1 MRRTWQRVLGDL
13 RTRTHLDAYVVS
25 ACALV
30 FCVLSLIG
38 DVLSER
44 LLLTALLA
52 GVGLLVFRIT
62 LPERGASDVDAVLH
76 DRTDFDSVPVAG
88 RLAGAREVAVFAPS
102 GINLLSSSTC
112 EALRS
117 QVLARADGKVRVLL
131 LDPSAT
137 EAVRVAARQLDD
149 GQEFSVESL
158 APSLR
163 TVVSRMEMMRNW
175 NVPGSFEYRLID
187 FSPGFSMFTVDPGTD
202 NGSLIVEFHAVHGRH
217 TGTRM
222 HIALTRASSIRW
234 HDYWIDQFEH
244 LWSLGRTPA
253 N

>member
-1 MRRTWQRVLGDL
+1 M
-13 RTRTHLDAYVVS
+13 VS

-30 FCVLSLIG
+30 FSALSLIG
-38 DVLSER
+38 DVLPQR
-44 LLLTALLA
+44 IQLTALLA

-62 LPERGASDVDAVLH
+62 LPTPGVSDVDAVLH
-76 DRTDFDSVPVAG
+76 DRTDLESVSVAG
-88 RLAGAREVAVFAPS
+88 RLAGARDVAVFAPS
-102 GINLLSSSTC
+102 GINLLSSGVC

-117 QVLARADGKVRVLL
+117 QVLSRADGKVRVLL

-137 EAVRVAARQLDD
+137 EAVRLAARQLDD

-163 TVVSRMEMMRNW
+163 TVVSRMEMMRSW
-175 NVPGSFEYRLID
+175 SVPGSFEYRLVD
-187 FSPGFSMFTVDPGTD
+187 FSPGFSLFTVDPD
-202 NGSLIVEFHAVHGRH
+202 SNNGSLIVEFHAVHGRH

-222 HIALTRASSIRW
+222 HISLTRASSNRW
-234 HDYWIDQFEH
+234 HDYWLDQFEH
-244 LWSLGRTPA
+244 LWALGRPPT

>member
-1 MRRTWQRVLGDL
+1 MQRTWRRVLGDL
-13 RTRTHLDAYVVS
+13 RTRTNLDAYVVS
-25 ACALV
+25 ACASV
-30 FCVLSLIG
+30 FVVLSLVG
-38 DVLSER
+38 DVLSQR
-44 LLLTALLA
+44 LQLTVVLA

-62 LPERGASDVDAVLH
+62 LPDRRAADVDAVLQ
-76 DRTDFDSVPVAG
+76 DRTDLDSVPVSA

-102 GINLLSSSTC
+102 GINLLSSGTC

-131 LDPSAT
+131 LDPSAA

-149 GQEFSVESL
+149 GLEFSVESL
-158 APSLR
+158 EPSLR

-175 NVPGSFEYRLID
+175 NVPGSFEYRFID
-187 FSPGFSMFTVDPGTD
+187 FSPGFSMFTVDPGTN

-222 HIALTRASSIRW
+222 HISLNRSSSNRW
-234 HDYWIDQFEH
+234 NGYWVEQFEH
-244 LWSLGRTPA
+244 LWELGRRPGS
-253 N
+253 

>member
-30 FCVLSLIG
+30 FSALSLVG
-38 DVLSER
+38 DVLSQR
-44 LLLTALLA
+44 LQLTVLLA

-62 LPERGASDVDAVLH
+62 LPGPRVPEVDAVLH
-76 DRTDFDSVPVAG
+76 DRTDLEAVSVASQ
-88 RLAGAREVAVFAPS
+88 LAGARDVAVFAPS
-102 GINLLSSSTC
+102 GINLLNSSTC

-117 QVLARADGKVRVLL
+117 QVLSRADGKVRVLL

-149 GQEFSVESL
+149 GQEFAVEPL
-158 APSLR
+158 VPSIR
-163 TVVSRMEMMRNW
+163 TVMSRMETMRGW
-175 NVPGSFEYRLID
+175 SVPGSFEYRLID
-187 FSPGFSMFTVDPGTD
+187 FSPGFSLFAVDPGTN
-202 NGSLIVEFHAVHGRH
+202 NGSLIVEFHAVHGPH

-222 HIALTRASSIRW
+222 HINLSRASSNRW
-234 HDYWIDQFEH
+234 NDYWIDQFEH
-244 LWSLGRTPA
+244 LWALGRPPV